1 VDRTILARQSMQLFT
16 SARSLKKLPF
26 GILKSIITRF
36 PFSKKERSL
45 EKMNAPSKKPFAPLT
60 LVRFQVLR
68 EELLYA
74 FYIDAALALTTPL
87 FFEFKRQLNK

>member
-45 EKMNAPSKKPFAPLT
+45 EKMNAPPTDIFLVKK
-60 LVRFQVLR
+60 
-68 EELLYA
+68 
-74 FYIDAALALTTPL
+74 
-87 FFEFKRQLNK
+87 

>member
-1 VDRTILARQSMQLFT
+1 MQLFT

-45 EKMNAPSKKPFAPLT
+45 EKMNAPPTGCYMPF
-60 LVRFQVLR
+60 
-68 EELLYA
+68 
-74 FYIDAALALTTPL
+74 I
-87 FFEFKRQLNK
+87 

>member
-1 VDRTILARQSMQLFT
+1 MHRRQIYFW
-16 SARSLKKLPF
+16 LK
-26 GILKSIITRF
+26 
-36 PFSKKERSL
+36 
-45 EKMNAPSKKPFAPLT
+45 SKKPFAPLT